1 MKKLFSLLFTVSIL
15 FAQNVNPIP
24 ATSTEK
30 RLEGY
35 NNRIELQQK
44 SPFKNVEFK
53 NVGPVVQSGRVTDIE
68 ANPEDPTHFY
78 VAYAS
83 GGLWKTTNN
92 GISFK
97 PIFDNQASMT
107 LGDIAVDWKNNI
119 VYAGTGEN
127 NSSRSSYA
135 GTGIYKTTNDG
146 ETWEHLGLAGTHR
159 TGRIIIHPNN
169 TEIIWFAAIGPL
181 YSHSEDRGIYKT
193 TDGGKTWNKTLYI
206 DQNTGIID
214 LVIDPANPDI
224 LYASSWYR
232 TRRAWNF
239 VEGGNTSGIY
249 KSVDGGNN
257 WELISTEESGFPTGD
272 GVGRIGLA
280 VYDKNPDIIY
290 AFLDNQYHRDEEK
303 EDYAVTKDLLRKI
316 GKEDFLKLNSKEVND
331 FLDRHNFPQKYYAEM
346 LFEKVTN
353 DEIKPA
359 DIVAYLEDANSM
371 LFDTPVTGAEVYRS
385 DNAGKTWVKAN
396 LDYIENMYYTYGY
409 YFGEIRVAPDNPD
422 HIYILGVPILRSTD
436 GGKTFFTINK
446 ENVHVDHHA
455 LWINPNNPAHMI
467 NGNDGGVNITYD
479 YGETWFK
486 ANTPSVGQFYTVNV
500 DMAEPYNV
508 YGGMQDN
515 GVWFG
520 PSTNVDDYSWY
531 ASGDY
536 AFKGLMGGDG
546 MQVAID
552 TRDNTTVYTG
562 YQFGNYFRLNTQNR
576 NSKYITPEHDLG
588 ERPYRFNWQSPI
600 HLSIHNQDI
609 VYFGSHKLHRSLDKA
624 ETWEAISDD
633 LTKGGKKRNVP
644 YGTLTTINESP
655 LKFGLIYVGTDDGYI
670 WITKD
675 GGNKWERISDSL
687 PQDYWVSRV
696 DASSHNEGT
705 VYVSLNGYRWDN
717 FNALVY
723 RSTNN
728 GKTWEQIGKDLPA
741 EPVNVIKEDPKKSN
755 ILYVGTDHGA
765 YISTDYG
772 KSFTA
777 FSEGLPA
784 VAVHDLVVHPRDN
797 DIVLGTHGRSI
808 FIADVEYIQKLDE
821 SITSQELHFFPVEK
835 EIKYSPRWGRL
846 NWDWNL
852 IEPSA
857 VDFVFYSKNDAEASI
872 KILTNGGILLKEL
885 KNNSDYGLNFVKY
898 DLTIDSTVVEKYI
911 NELNESAEE
920 EIKIEKSD
928 NGKYYIQPG
937 TYDVE
942 ITLNGVTDIQTL
954 VIKGADKKER
964 GKQKKTP

>member
-1 MKKLFSLLFTVSIL
+1 MKRLFPLLFIATSL

-24 ATSTEK
+24 ATSAEK

-35 NNRIELQQK
+35 NKRIELQQK
-44 SPFKNVEFK
+44 SPFKNVEFR
-53 NVGPVVQSGRVTDIE
+53 NIGPVVQSGRVTDIE

-127 NSSRSSYA
+127 NSSRSSYS

-146 ETWEHLGLAGTHR
+146 ENWEHLGLAGTHR
-159 TGRIIIHPNN
+159 TGRIIIHPEN
-169 TEIIWFAAIGPL
+169 TNIMWVAAAGAL
-181 YSHSEDRGIYKT
+181 YSPSKERGVFKT

-214 LVIDPANPDI
+214 LVIDHANPDI

-249 KSVDGGNN
+249 KSNDGGNS
-257 WELISTEESGFPTGD
+257 WVLISIEASGFPTGD

-280 VYDKNPDIIY
+280 VYEKDPDIIY
-290 AFLDNQYHRDEEK
+290 AFLDNQFHRDEEK
-303 EDYAVTKDLLRKI
+303 EDYTVTKDLLRKI

-346 LFEKVTN
+346 LFEKVKN
-353 DEIKPA
+353 DEIKPS

-371 LFDTPVTGAEVYRS
+371 LFETPVTGAEVYRS
-385 DNAGKTWVKAN
+385 NDAGKTWVKTN

-455 LWINPNNPAHMI
+455 LWINPNNPAHII

-562 YQFGNYFRLNTQNR
+562 YQFGNYFRLNTLSKD
-576 NSKYITPEHDLG
+576 SKYITPEHSLG
-588 ERPYRFNWQSPI
+588 ERPYRFNWQTPI
-600 HLSIHNQDI
+600 HLSVHNQDI
-609 VYFGSHKLHRSLDKA
+609 VYFSSHKLHRSLDKA
-624 ETWEAISDD
+624 ENWEVISDD
-633 LTKGGKKRNVP
+633 LTKGGKKGNVP
-644 YGTLTTINESP
+644 YGTLTTIDESP

-675 GGNKWERISDSL
+675 GGNNWERISDSL

-696 DASSHNEGT
+696 DASNHNEET
-705 VYVSLNGYRWDN
+705 VYASLNGYRWDN
-717 FNALVY
+717 FNALIY
-723 RSTNN
+723 KSTNY
-728 GKTWEQIGKDLPA
+728 GKFWEQIGKDLPA
-741 EPVNVIKEDPKKSN
+741 EPVNVIKEDPKKPN

-772 KSFTA
+772 KTFTA
-777 FSEGLPA
+777 FSKGLPA

-821 SITSQELHFFPVEK
+821 SITSKDLHFFPVEK

-852 IEPSA
+852 IEPSG
-857 VDFVFYSKNDAEASI
+857 VEFVFYSKNDAEASI
-872 KILTNGGILLKEL
+872 KILTDGGILLGEL
-885 KNNSDYGLNFVKY
+885 KNDSDYGLNFVKY
-898 DLTIDSTVVEKYI
+898 DLSIDSAVVEKYI

-920 EIKIEKSD
+920 EIKIEKAD
-928 NGKYYIQPG
+928 NGKFYILPG
-937 TYDVE
+937 TYSVE
-942 ITLNGVTDIQTL
+942 ITLNGVTDIQPL
-954 VIKGADKKER
+954 VIKAADKKER